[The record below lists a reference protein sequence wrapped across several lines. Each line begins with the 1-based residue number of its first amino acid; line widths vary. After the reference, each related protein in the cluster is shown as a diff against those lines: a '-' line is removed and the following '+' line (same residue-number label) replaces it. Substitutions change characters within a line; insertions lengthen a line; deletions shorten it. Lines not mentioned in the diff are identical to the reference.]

1 MRNKWRKNA
10 QKGFTLLE
18 MLVVLFVIS
27 LLLLL
32 FIPNIDTHRRKAEDE
47 GNNALHQVLQTQV
60 DLYIMEGNEKPTTFS
75 QLGDDYLSQDQQKQ
89 AADNFEIVDGKV
101 IKK

>member
-1 MRNKWRKNA
+1 MRKKWRKNA

-60 DLYIMEGNEKPTTFS
+60 DLYIMEGNEKPTMFS
-75 QLGDDYLSQDQQKQ
+75 ELRDYLSPDQQKQ
-89 AADNFEIVDGKV
+89 ATDNFEIVDGKV